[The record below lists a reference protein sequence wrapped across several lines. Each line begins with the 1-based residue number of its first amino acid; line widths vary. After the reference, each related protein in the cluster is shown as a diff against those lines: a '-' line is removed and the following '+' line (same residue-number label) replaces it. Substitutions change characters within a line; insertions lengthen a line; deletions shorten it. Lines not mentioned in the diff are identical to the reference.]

1 MVILRV
7 LKEGGFGDESND
19 GAGSL
24 LFGRVAAGGQ
34 HTCAIKADDS
44 VQCWGMFAHAANDVP
59 SALGSIKSIS
69 AGWWHTC
76 AIKADDSV
84 QCWGDDADGQSTVPV
99 GLSNVKSISAGGYH
113 TCVIKSD
120 DSVQCW
126 RSHTDGQ
133 STVPAEL
140 SSSSGSGSSG
150 SSGSSSSTTSTAS
163 ATGTVEWARQ
173 LGTSLTDFSRGVA
186 SDSKGNIYVTG
197 KTDGSLDGNANSGDY
212 DLFVVE
218 YNSAGVKQWTQ
229 QTGSSNYDYA

>member
-1 MVILRV
+1 M
-7 LKEGGFGDESND
+7 FTHAAND
-19 GAGSL
+19 VPSALGSVKSISAGHY
-24 LFGRVAAGGQ
+24 

-44 VQCWGMFAHAANDVP
+44 VQCRG
-59 SALGSIKSIS
+59 
-69 AGWWHTC
+69 
-76 AIKADDSV
+76 
-84 QCWGDDADGQSTVPV
+84 
-99 GLSNVKSISAGGYH
+99 
-113 TCVIKSD
+113 
-120 DSVQCW
+120 
-126 RSHTDGQ
+126 SHTDGQ
-133 STVPAEL
+133 STVPDEL

-186 SDSKGNIYVTG
+186 SDSKSNIYVTG

-229 QTGSSNYDYA
+229 QMGSSNYDYV